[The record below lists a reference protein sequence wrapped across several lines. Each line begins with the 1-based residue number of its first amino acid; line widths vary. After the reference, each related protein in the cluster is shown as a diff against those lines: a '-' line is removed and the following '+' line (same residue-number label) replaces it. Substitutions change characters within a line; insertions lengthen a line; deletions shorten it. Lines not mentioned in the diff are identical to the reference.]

1 MKTLLKL
8 FFTAI
13 FFAIA
18 SYIVYVETERYESV
32 SITLLKDL
40 SKKQQMDLGSMLMGQ
55 TSSTM
60 QDSKILEL
68 YMRSNEMYTF
78 IDQKYDLSSHYA
90 SNDLDA
96 VQRLYHDTP
105 VPFYLASKENILKKY
120 NDDLFI
126 VFDEPSGTLSLS
138 FVHIDRNVS
147 KQILQSIID
156 HSDEVIN
163 QFSKENAQVALH
175 FIEKQRAEN
184 KTLFIDSI
192 KKLIE
197 YQNKHHTIDP
207 NLDVQRKSE
216 ILAILESDLIKNE
229 VEYNSKSKTYNLNGA
244 EMKMLKEVGRNIRM
258 SIKRVEKQL
267 AGSSDSISELNANVF
282 DFELLKSD
290 MAFNKEIYRQTLINQ
305 EELKIEVN
313 QNAKHL
319 IVVSK
324 PTLAD
329 NYTYPNKP
337 WDIFTLLIILIFI
350 YSILMTI
357 ITIIRDHKD

>member
-1 MKTLLKL
+1 MKLLLKL
-8 FFTAI
+8 FFTALFLTI
-13 FFAIA
+13 S

-40 SKKQQMDLGSMLMGQ
+40 SKKQAMDLGSMLLGQ

-60 QDSKILEL
+60 QDSKVLEL
-68 YMRSNEMYTF
+68 YMRSNEMFTF
-78 IDQKYDLSSHYA
+78 LDQTYDLSSYYT
-90 SNDLDA
+90 SKQLDI
-96 VQRLYHDTP
+96 VQRLYYDTS
-105 VPFYLASKENILKKY
+105 VPFYLASKENLLKKY

-138 FVHIDRNVS
+138 FVHIDPHVS
-147 KQILQSIID
+147 KQILRSIIE

-163 QFSKENAQVALH
+163 QFSKENAEVALH
-175 FIEKQRAEN
+175 FIDKQRTEN
-184 KTLFIDSI
+184 KTLFIESI
-192 KKLIE
+192 KELIQ

-229 VEYNSKSKTYNLNGA
+229 VEYNSKRKSYNLNGA
-244 EMKMLKEVGRNIRM
+244 EMKLLKEIGRNIKK
-258 SIKRVEKQL
+258 SIQRVEKQL

-282 DFELLKSD
+282 DFELLRSE
-290 MAFNKEIYRQTLINQ
+290 MEFNKEIYRQTLINQ

-337 WDIFTLLIILIFI
+337 WDIFTLLIILLFI

-357 ITIIRDHKD
+357 ITIILDHKD